1 MNFHFAIYFFVKS
14 EKVIPLKGMSEF
26 DGRPVQNQ
34 KKYILLMS
42 NVYLQL
48 LYYKLGIWSEKI
60 YKTL

>member
-34 KKYILLMS
+34 KKIYTFDEQCLFAVTLL
-42 NVYLQL
+42 
-48 LYYKLGIWSEKI
+48 
-60 YKTL
+60 